1 MFDLF
6 FGNISD
12 SFGKKVTLGLFPR
25 CLQPVKSTLFQVP
38 RHEGSGPEC
47 QRASGRPERS
57 GRWIQSRV
65 CHSWPIPVCEKWG
78 SKNVGVK
85 HLGAYFPFLQKPAF
99 PLMGEI
105 VGLWPLYKM
114 KASPFHSF
122 NAPQTLLLDS
132 SMFAERGKH
141 YFAAAVASR
150 KSAGFLGDPH
160 VHLEG
165 ASPVP
170 ARVSRS

>member
-1 MFDLF
+1 MYYVRLLDIINKSYCSTLRTSYYYVRKRIRNTDLF

-85 HLGAYFPFLQKPAF
+85 HPGAYFPFLQKPAF

-122 NAPQTLLLDS
+122 NAPQTLLLDI
-132 SMFAERGKH
+132 
-141 YFAAAVASR
+141 
-150 KSAGFLGDPH
+150 
-160 VHLEG
+160 
-165 ASPVP
+165 
-170 ARVSRS
+170 